1 MIAVFILVI
10 LFVIVAIIALISSDS
25 ENAKSEKK
33 ENGGN
38 PLKIN
43 NCSSIEKDIDR
54 KLYRQKQYGEMS
66 YGRKLGF
73 YNFYEIYEKSETLF
87 LSIKGTSHEVNFSE
101 ILGAD
106 IIKKTK
112 TSTKTELK
120 EVDTGGV
127 STGSMV
133 GRAVVGG
140 LIAGSAGAI
149 IGGVTARN
157 GKRTELVSTNNKED
171 VFVLSIRLNNL
182 SSPILQTNEVREESL
197 DYLYSL
203 KSVID
208 IIVNKNKQ
216 SEQ

>member
-1 MIAVFILVI
+1 MIAVFIFVVILVI
-10 LFVIVAIIALISSDS
+10 IGVIALISSDS
-25 ENAKSEKK
+25 QSAESEKK
-33 ENGGN
+33 NMEGN
-38 PLKIN
+38 PPQIN

-54 KLYRQKQYGEMS
+54 KLYRQKKYGEMS
-66 YGRKLGF
+66 YSRKLGF

-87 LSIKGTSHEVNFSE
+87 ISIKGTSYEVKFGE

-112 TSTKTELK
+112 TSTKTEFK
-120 EVDTGGV
+120 EVDTVGV
-127 STGSMV
+127 STGNML

-140 LIAGSAGAI
+140 LIAGPAGAI

-157 GKRTELVSTNNKED
+157 RKKTELVSTDNKED
-171 VFVLSIRLNNL
+171 VFMLSIRLNSL
-182 SSPILQTNEVREESL
+182 SNPILQTNEVKGESL

-208 IIVNKNKQ
+208 IIVNKNKP
-216 SEQ
+216 SD